1 MKARPILAPAALL
14 AVLLLAAPFAALSAQ
29 GFPAHCAGTY
39 LMAEDGGATSLWTLE
54 ADGAFFATSSLQ
66 PLVNFSDQQ
75 GSWEQDGSR
84 GARGVVLALVFNEDN
99 TLHDVSRV
107 DVTFHTV
114 GNSCN
119 NIAGSL
125 VVRSFEPGEDPLA
138 PSTDDEDP
146 MATDTFT
153 GRRVRPLG

>member
-1 MKARPILAPAALL
+1 MKRTCLVFSILG
-14 AVLLLAAPFAALSAQ
+14 LLLAGSSAVLSAQ

-39 LMAEDGGATSLWTLE
+39 LMAEDGGATSLWTIE

-75 GSWEQDGSR
+75 GSWEPDGGR
-84 GARGVVLALVFNEDN
+84 DARGVVLALVFNEDN
-99 TLHDVSRV
+99 SLHDVSRV

-114 GNSCN
+114 GNGCGA
-119 NIAGSL
+119 IAGSL
-125 VVRSFEPGEDPLA
+125 VVRSFEEGEDALD

-146 MATDTFT
+146 IATDTFT
-153 GRRVRPLG
+153 GRRVRPLL

>member
-1 MKARPILAPAALL
+1 MTKARFTPALALL
-14 AVLLLAAPFAALSAQ
+14 LCVGAAPALSAQ

-39 LMAEDGGATSLWTLE
+39 LMAEDGGATSIWTFE
-54 ADGAFFATSSLQ
+54 ADGTFFATSSLQ

-75 GSWEQDGSR
+75 GSWEPDGSR
-84 GARGVVLALVFNEDN
+84 DARGVVLALVFNEDN

-107 DVTFHTV
+107 DVAFHTV
-114 GNSCN
+114 GTGCN

-125 VVRSFEPGEDPLA
+125 VVRSFEDGEDPLD

-146 MATDTFT
+146 IATDTFT
-153 GRRVRPLG
+153 GRRVTPLD

>member
-1 MKARPILAPAALL
+1 MINARFVPALL
-14 AVLLLAAPFAALSAQ
+14 AVLLLAGSSAALSAQ

-39 LMAEDGGATSLWTLE
+39 LMAEDGGATSLWTFE

-99 TLHDVSRV
+99 SLHDVSRV

-114 GNSCN
+114 GNGCGT
-119 NIAGSL
+119 IAGSL
-125 VVRSFEPGEDPLA
+125 VVRSFEEGEDPLD

-146 MATDTFT
+146 IATDTFT
-153 GRRVRPLG
+153 GRRVRPLR

>member
-1 MKARPILAPAALL
+1 MKTRLALTL
-14 AVLLLAAPFAALSAQ
+14 ALLLAGSSAVLSAE

-54 ADGAFFATSSLQ
+54 ADGAFFASSSLQ

-75 GSWEQDGSR
+75 GSWERDGSR
-84 GARGVVLALVFNEDN
+84 GAKGVILALVFQEDN
-99 TLHDVSRV
+99 TLQDVSRV

-114 GNSCN
+114 GNGCD

-125 VVRSFEPGEDPLA
+125 VVRAFEPGEDPLD

-146 MATDTFT
+146 IATDTFT
-153 GRRVRPLG
+153 GRRVRPLR